1 MDIENRLHIQ
11 YSSLLFF
18 TGSNIPSNASYNSHC
33 IWLWVFSTLC
43 FACLCL
49 FVALCSIA
57 FYSLETGKATV
68 MWCVQYYDDTC
79 MYIWFV
85 EVLCIWLIIY
95 HIHLRADEDEEG
107 DRITV
112 RGDEELQA
120 MINGVGFKITSIS
133 IIIIIIKSLL
143 GILAHEC
150 CTKLKTCVSTWYHYM
165 IVLLGLKHWIQTIDN
180 MLQVNIKFTLK
191 VFNLHVGRFSISF
204 VSKP

>member
-1 MDIENRLHIQ
+1 MLCM
-11 YSSLLFF
+11 SLVVCCFAFNCVLFF
-18 TGSNIPSNASYNSHC
+18 GNWKSNCYVMCTI
-33 IWLWVFSTLC
+33 LWW
-43 FACLCL
+43 
-49 FVALCSIA
+49 
-57 FYSLETGKATV
+57 Y
-68 MWCVQYYDDTC
+68 

-191 VFNLHVGRFSISF
+191 VFNLHVGRFSILF
-204 VSKP
+204 VSKPMNN

>member
-1 MDIENRLHIQ
+1 
-11 YSSLLFF
+11 
-18 TGSNIPSNASYNSHC
+18 
-33 IWLWVFSTLC
+33 
-43 FACLCL
+43 
-49 FVALCSIA
+49 
-57 FYSLETGKATV
+57 
-68 MWCVQYYDDTC
+68 

-95 HIHLRADEDEEG
+95 HINLRADEDEEG

-143 GILAHEC
+143 GILAHVC
-150 CTKLKTCVSTWYHYM
+150 CTKLKTCVNTWYHYM

-180 MLQVNIKFTLK
+180 MLQVNIKFP
-191 VFNLHVGRFSISF
+191 FF
-204 VSKP
+204 

>member
-1 MDIENRLHIQ
+1 MLCM
-11 YSSLLFF
+11 SLVVCCFAFNCVLFF
-18 TGSNIPSNASYNSHC
+18 GNWKSNCYVMCTI
-33 IWLWVFSTLC
+33 LWW
-43 FACLCL
+43 
-49 FVALCSIA
+49 
-57 FYSLETGKATV
+57 Y
-68 MWCVQYYDDTC
+68 

-85 EVLCIWLIIY
+85 EVLCIIWLIIY
-95 HIHLRADEDEEG
+95 HIHIRADEDEEG

-120 MINGVGFKITSIS
+120 MINGVGFKITSIN

-180 MLQVNIKFTLK
+180 MLQVNIKFTLN